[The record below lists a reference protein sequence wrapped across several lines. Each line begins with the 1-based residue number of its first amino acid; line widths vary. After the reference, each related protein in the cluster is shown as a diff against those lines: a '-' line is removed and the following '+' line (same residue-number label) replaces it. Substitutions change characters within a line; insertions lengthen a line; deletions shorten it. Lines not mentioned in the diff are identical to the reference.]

1 MKEVR
6 TQDAVGMV
14 IPHDITRITGSIKD
28 TPFRKGHIITEEDI
42 PLLLSIGKE
51 HIYILE
57 YDDTMLHEN
66 DAAEILRGI
75 CQGEN
80 IASEAV
86 REGKIELIAEAD
98 GLFKVDIERLRAI
111 NSLGDMMIATIPCY
125 SRVKKDEKLAGTR
138 VIPLV
143 IKKDEMERAKALAGT
158 TPLLSIKPFK
168 PKRYGVVTTGSE
180 VFHKRIEDIFTPAI
194 ERKLKEFNSEMVAHE
209 ISDDDNENIEKA
221 IKKMIA
227 NKDVEMIICTG
238 GMSVDP
244 DDKTPLAI
252 KNSGADIVSY
262 GSPVLPGAMF
272 LIGYLKDGRPILGLP
287 GCVMYNKRTVFD
299 LILPLIMAEEK
310 VTKEYIYGLGHG
322 GFCRNCEI
330 CHFPNCSFGRGF

>member
-1 MKEVR
+1 MKQVR

-111 NSLGDMMIATIPCY
+111 NSLGDMMIATIPSY
-125 SRVKKDEKLAGTR
+125 S
-138 VIPLV
+138 
-143 IKKDEMERAKALAGT
+143 
-158 TPLLSIKPFK
+158 
-168 PKRYGVVTTGSE
+168 
-180 VFHKRIEDIFTPAI
+180 
-194 ERKLKEFNSEMVAHE
+194 
-209 ISDDDNENIEKA
+209 
-221 IKKMIA
+221 
-227 NKDVEMIICTG
+227 
-238 GMSVDP
+238 
-244 DDKTPLAI
+244 
-252 KNSGADIVSY
+252 
-262 GSPVLPGAMF
+262 
-272 LIGYLKDGRPILGLP
+272 
-287 GCVMYNKRTVFD
+287 
-299 LILPLIMAEEK
+299 
-310 VTKEYIYGLGHG
+310 
-322 GFCRNCEI
+322 
-330 CHFPNCSFGRGF
+330 